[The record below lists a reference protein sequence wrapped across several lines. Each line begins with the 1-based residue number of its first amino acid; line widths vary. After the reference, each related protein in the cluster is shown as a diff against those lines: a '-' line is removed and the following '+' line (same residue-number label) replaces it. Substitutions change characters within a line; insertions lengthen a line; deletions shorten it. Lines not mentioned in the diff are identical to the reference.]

1 MWTYTCSM
9 PQVTLYLDDETD
21 ALARASAAAAGMS
34 YSRWLGE
41 LIRSSSDW
49 PPEIRRLVGSAPDF
63 PLREE
68 PGKTQGVDVP
78 RVALDD

>member
-1 MWTYTCSM
+1 M

-21 ALARASAAAAGMS
+21 ALARASAAAAGLS
-34 YSRWLGE
+34 YSRWLAD
-41 LIRSSSDW
+41 LIRSTSDW
-49 PPEIRRLVGSAPDF
+49 PPEIRRLVGSVPAF

-68 PGKTQGVDVP
+68 LGETKGVDVP

>member
-1 MWTYTCSM
+1 M

-21 ALARASAAAAGMS
+21 ALARASAAAAGLS

-49 PPEIRRLVGSAPDF
+49 PPEI

-68 PGKTQGVDVP
+68 LGESKGVDVP
-78 RVALDD
+78 RVALDE

>member
-1 MWTYTCSM
+1 
-9 PQVTLYLDDETD
+9 
-21 ALARASAAAAGMS
+21 MS

-68 PGKTQGVDVP
+68 PGKTKGVDIP

>member
-49 PPEIRRLVGSAPDF
+49 PPEIRRLIGSAPDF